1 MLKASRDKTINTFIS
16 GKRYTHIATS
26 QMICIAKQIDSFVF
40 IRVKVFKL
48 DIQFREKP
56 AI

>member
-26 QMICIAKQIDSFVF
+26 QMICIAKQID
-40 IRVKVFKL
+40 
-48 DIQFREKP
+48 
-56 AI
+56 